1 MQLQPRVVNLLTNP
15 THEWRIIAAEPT
27 DVPTLFREYIAVLA
41 AIPPVCT
48 FIGYSIVGVTA
59 PYMGG
64 TIRTTLLRGIV
75 GAIVSYALALV
86 ATYVDAIIIE
96 KLAPSFG
103 STASTVQALKLVAYA
118 STPFWVAG
126 VLNVLPPLST
136 LIIIAAAYSIYL
148 LYLGVSPVMHTPENQ
163 VIPYMVVAAVVVF
176 AVWIIFAMVAA
187 SIAGVGAVA
196 GYRTF

>member
-15 THEWRIIAAEPT
+15 AHEWRIIAGEPT
-27 DVPTLFREYIAVLA
+27 DVPTLFREYIAVLV
-41 AIPPVCT
+41 AIAPICT

-64 TIRTTLLRGIV
+64 TIRIAPVRGLV
-75 GAIVSYALALV
+75 GAIISYVLALV
-86 ATYVDAIIIE
+86 ATYVAAIIIE

-103 STASTVQALKLVAYA
+103 STGSTVQALKLVAYA
-118 STPFWVAG
+118 STPMWIAG

-136 LIIIAAAYSIYL
+136 LIIIAVAYSIYL
-148 LYLGVSPVMHTPENQ
+148 LYLGVSPVLNTPENQ
-163 VIPYMVVAAVVVF
+163 VVPYMVVAAVVVF